1 MGVDGR
7 VGGEKGWGWGVNACV
22 EGVGAG
28 GRVGVGFLSVWGE
41 GWDGVYM
48 GGWYMCLCEMC
59 IMIVFI
65 VITDNPTT
73 LKHIRER
80 KNKQINK

>member
-1 MGVDGR
+1 MCVR
-7 VGGEKGWGWGVNACV
+7 VGGEKGWGWGVDACV
-22 EGVGAG
+22 ESVGAG
-28 GRVGVGFLSVWGE
+28 GRVGVFFFLCVWGE

-48 GGWYMCLCEMC
+48 GGWYMSLCEMC
-59 IMIVFI
+59 IIIVFI

-80 KNKQINK
+80 KYKQINK